1 MHSLP
6 ARAATILVL
15 LWAAAHAAAQP
26 DGGLW
31 DRGTAADPRLPFQVQ
46 AGDDGGPSLVL
57 GVNRFTPE
65 QYARFLAGVDGFLER
80 AAAAPPDQQLV
91 WRVDGERGYLS
102 LSTSP
107 FAGGP
112 RYLVTLRGET
122 VRAFDGEASL
132 LNAFTLIGY
141 RLLEAERADR
151 SGVGRGAFQLEL
163 AP

>member
-1 MHSLP
+1 MAIL
-6 ARAATILVL
+6 LVL
-15 LWAAAHAAAQP
+15 WVAAHAAAQP
-26 DGGLW
+26 GADTW
-31 DRGTAADPRLPFQVQ
+31 DPRTSADPRLPFEVQ
-46 AGDDGGPSLVL
+46 PGEDGRPRLAL

-65 QYARFLAGVDGFLER
+65 QYARFLAGLDGFLER
-80 AAAAPPDQQLV
+80 ASTAPADQQLV
-91 WRVDGERGYLS
+91 WRIDGERGYLS
-102 LSTSP
+102 VSTSP

-132 LNAFTLIGY
+132 LNAFTLVGY
-141 RLLEAERADR
+141 RLLEAERAER

>member
-1 MHSLP
+1 MDSLP
-6 ARAATILVL
+6 ARAATILLVL
-15 LWAAAHAAAQP
+15 WIAAHAAAQAGAGSLDP
-26 DGGLW
+26 
-31 DRGTAADPRLPFQVQ
+31 RTPADPRLPFEVQ
-46 AGDDGGPSLVL
+46 AGDDGRPRLAL
-57 GVNRFTPE
+57 GVNRFAPE
-65 QYARFLAGVDGFLER
+65 QYARFLAGLDGFLER

-102 LSTSP
+102 VSTSP

-132 LNAFTLIGY
+132 LNAFTLVGY
-141 RLLEAERADR
+141 RLLEAERAER
-151 SGVGRGAFQLEL
+151 TGVGRGAFQLEL